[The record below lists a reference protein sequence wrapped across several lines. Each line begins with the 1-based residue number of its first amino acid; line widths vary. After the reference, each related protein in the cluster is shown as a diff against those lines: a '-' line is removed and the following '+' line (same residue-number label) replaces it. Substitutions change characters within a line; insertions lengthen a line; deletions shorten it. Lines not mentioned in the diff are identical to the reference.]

1 MRHYKVNRMFHTV
14 YEDSEE
20 LPTDVKRKVNY
31 KRDQVSTGDWI
42 ETDDGCYME
51 VLRSGNMTKAKGK
64 NKKVSYIGTCTGTYL
79 LKSKIDSS
87 RRENIYTLS
96 GLEPKT
102 MTRENLNKYE
112 RLFVQYLV
120 GGMKPVEAYIK
131 AFPTNNPGYA
141 NFKSAELTKT
151 KRIRKAMKK
160 ELEPV
165 LEKLGITQEY
175 VLEGI
180 KSTIEVAE
188 KDDTKL
194 KALFKLSDILDLEDK
209 SSAKVTQLTGIQFQG
224 FSDKELDQV
233 ERPKE
238 IESERKL

>member
-1 MRHYKVNRMFHTV
+1 MRHYKVNRLFHTV

-20 LPTDVKRKVNY
+20 LPMNISKKVNH
-31 KRDQVSTGDWI
+31 KRDNVSIGDWI

-64 NKKVSYIGTCTGTYL
+64 NRKVSYIGTCTGTYL

-102 MTRENLNKYE
+102 MTRKNLNKYE

-131 AFPTNNPGYA
+131 AFPTDNPGYA

-180 KSTIEVAE
+180 KSSAEESE

-194 KALFKLSDILDLEDK
+194 KAFFKLSDILDLEDI
-209 SSAKVTQLTGIQFQG
+209 SSA
-224 FSDKELDQV
+224 
-233 ERPKE
+233 
-238 IESERKL
+238 

>member
-1 MRHYKVNRMFHTV
+1 MRHYKVNRLFHTV

-20 LPTDVKRKVNY
+20 LPQNIKRRVNH
-31 KRDQVSTGDWI
+31 KRDKVSIGDWI

-64 NKKVSYIGTCTGTYL
+64 NRKVSYIGTCTGTYL

-224 FSDKELDQV
+224 FSEEQLDKA

-238 IESERKL
+238 ITNE

>member
-1 MRHYKVNRMFHTV
+1 MRHYKVNRLYHVV
-14 YEDSEE
+14 YESLDEVPAEVRERIKDERS
-20 LPTDVKRKVNY
+20 DA
-31 KRDQVSTGDWI
+31 SIGDWI

-51 VLRSGNMTKAKGK
+51 VLRSGEMTKAKGK
-64 NKKVSYIGTCTGTYL
+64 NRKVPYIGTCTGTFL
-79 LKSKIDSS
+79 SSSKIDSS

-96 GLEPKT
+96 GSAPKT
-102 MTRENLNKYE
+102 MTRKNLNKYE
-112 RLFVQYLV
+112 RLFVQYLSS
-120 GGMKPVEAYIK
+120 GLKPVEAYIK

-151 KRIRKAMKK
+151 SRIRKAMKK

-180 KSTIEVAE
+180 KSTVEIAE
-188 KDDTKL
+188 KEDTKL

-224 FSDKELDQV
+224 FSDEQLESA

-238 IESERKL
+238 ITNG

>member
-1 MRHYKVNRMFHTV
+1 MRHYKVNRLYHVV
-14 YEDSEE
+14 YESLDEVPAE
-20 LPTDVKRKVNY
+20 VKRRIKDE
-31 KRDQVSTGDWI
+31 RSDASIGDWI
-42 ETDDGCYME
+42 KTDDGCYME
-51 VLRSGNMTKAKGK
+51 VLRSGEMTKAKGK
-64 NKKVSYIGTCTGTYL
+64 NRKVSYIGTCTGTFL
-79 LKSKIDSS
+79 SNSKIDSS

-96 GLEPKT
+96 GSAPKT
-102 MTRENLNKYE
+102 MTRKNLNKYE
-112 RLFVQYLV
+112 RLFVQYLSS
-120 GGMKPVEAYIK
+120 GMKPVEAYIK

-151 KRIRKAMKK
+151 SRIRKAMKK
-160 ELEPV
+160 ELKPL

-180 KSTIEVAE
+180 KSTVELSE
-188 KDDTKL
+188 KEDTKL

-224 FSDKELDQV
+224 FSDEQLESA

-238 IESERKL
+238 ITNG

>member
-1 MRHYKVNRMFHTV
+1 MRHYKVNRLFHTV

-180 KSTIEVAE
+180 KSTAEESE

-224 FSDKELDQV
+224 FSEEQLDKV

-238 IESERKL
+238 ITNG

>member
-1 MRHYKVNRMFHTV
+1 MRHYKVNRLYHVV
-14 YEDSEE
+14 YESLDEVPAE
-20 LPTDVKRKVNY
+20 VKRRIKDE
-31 KRDQVSTGDWI
+31 RSDASIGDWI
-42 ETDDGCYME
+42 KTDDGCYME
-51 VLRSGNMTKAKGK
+51 VLRSGEMTKAKGK
-64 NKKVSYIGTCTGTYL
+64 NRKVSYIGTCTGTFL
-79 LKSKIDSS
+79 SSSKIDSS

-96 GLEPKT
+96 GSAPKT
-102 MTRENLNKYE
+102 MTRKNLNKYE
-112 RLFVQYLV
+112 RLFVQYLSS
-120 GGMKPVEAYIK
+120 GLKPVEAYIK

-151 KRIRKAMKK
+151 SRIRKAMKK
-160 ELEPV
+160 ELKPL

-180 KSTIEVAE
+180 KSTVELSE
-188 KDDTKL
+188 KEDTKL

-224 FSDKELDQV
+224 FSDEQLESA

-238 IESERKL
+238 ITNG

>member
-1 MRHYKVNRMFHTV
+1 MRHYKVNRLFHTV

-20 LPTDVKRKVNY
+20 LPMNISKKVNH
-31 KRDQVSTGDWI
+31 KRDNVSIGDWI

-64 NKKVSYIGTCTGTYL
+64 NRKVSYIGTCTGTYL

-131 AFPTNNPGYA
+131 AFPTDTPGYA

-180 KSTIEVAE
+180 KSTAEESE

-224 FSDKELDQV
+224 FSEEQLDKV

-238 IESERKL
+238 ITNG

>member
-1 MRHYKVNRMFHTV
+1 MRHYKVNRLFHTV

-20 LPTDVKRKVNY
+20 LPMNISKKVNH
-31 KRDQVSTGDWI
+31 KRDNVSIGDWI

-64 NKKVSYIGTCTGTYL
+64 NRKVSYIGTCTGTYL

-102 MTRENLNKYE
+102 MTRKNLNKYE

-131 AFPTNNPGYA
+131 AFPTDNPGYA

-180 KSTIEVAE
+180 KSTAEESE

-224 FSDKELDQV
+224 FSEDQLDKA

-238 IESERKL
+238 IESG

>member
-1 MRHYKVNRMFHTV
+1 MRHYKVNRIYHTV
-14 YEDSEE
+14 YEDSHE
-20 LPTDVKRKVNY
+20 LPMDVKKRINNR
-31 KRDQVSTGDWI
+31 RDQVSIGDWI
-42 ETDDGCYME
+42 QTDDGCYME

-64 NKKVSYIGTCTGTYL
+64 NKKISYIGTCTGTYL

-96 GLEPKT
+96 GFAPKT

-112 RLFVQYLV
+112 RLFVQYLT

-151 KRIRKAMKK
+151 NRIRKAMKK

-165 LEKLGITQEY
+165 LEKLGITQEF

-180 KSTIEVAE
+180 KSTAEESE

-224 FSDKELDQV
+224 FSEDQLDKA

-238 IESERKL
+238 IDAT

>member
-1 MRHYKVNRMFHTV
+1 MRHYKVNRLYHVV
-14 YEDSEE
+14 YESLDEVPAE
-20 LPTDVKRKVNY
+20 VKRRIKDE
-31 KRDQVSTGDWI
+31 RSDASIGDWI
-42 ETDDGCYME
+42 KTDDGCYME
-51 VLRSGNMTKAKGK
+51 VLRSGEMTKAKGK
-64 NKKVSYIGTCTGTYL
+64 NRKVSYIGTCTGTFL
-79 LKSKIDSS
+79 SNSKIDSS

-96 GLEPKT
+96 GSAPKT
-102 MTRENLNKYE
+102 MTRKNLNKYE
-112 RLFVQYLV
+112 RLFVQYLSI
-120 GGMKPVEAYIK
+120 GMKPVEAYIK

-151 KRIRKAMKK
+151 SRIRKAMKK
-160 ELEPV
+160 ELEPL

-180 KSTIEVAE
+180 KSTVELSE
-188 KDDTKL
+188 KEDTKL

-224 FSDKELDQV
+224 FSDEQLESA

-238 IESERKL
+238 ITNG

>member
-1 MRHYKVNRMFHTV
+1 MRQYRVNRLYHIV
-14 YEDSEE
+14 YEDQDE
-20 LPTDVKRKVNY
+20 LPPGVKRRINHN
-31 KRDQVSTGDWI
+31 RDQVSIGDWI
-42 ETDDGCYME
+42 KTDDGCYME

-64 NKKVSYIGTCTGTYL
+64 VRKVPYIGTCTGTYL
-79 LKSKIDSS
+79 AKAKIDSS
-87 RRENIYTLS
+87 TRNNIYTLS
-96 GLEPKT
+96 GSAPKT

-112 RLFVQYLV
+112 RLFVQYLA
-120 GGMKPVEAYIK
+120 GGMKPVEAYIE

-151 KRIRKAMKK
+151 SRIRKAMKK

-180 KSTIEVAE
+180 KSTIEIAE

-224 FSDKELDQV
+224 FSDEQLEKA

-238 IESERKL
+238 IESG

>member
-1 MRHYKVNRMFHTV
+1 MRHYKVNRLFHTV

-64 NKKVSYIGTCTGTYL
+64 NRKISYIGTCTGTYL

-102 MTRENLNKYE
+102 MTRKNLNKYE

-180 KSTIEVAE
+180 KSTAEESE

-224 FSDKELDQV
+224 FSEEQLDKA

-238 IESERKL
+238 IESG